1 MQFISH
7 SVDQTQLFAEKF
19 ASTLVG
25 GEVLLLDGDMG
36 AGKTHFVKGL
46 ALGLGISD
54 VITSP
59 TFALHNAYQGKLQLN
74 HFDFYRIDDPAEAEM
89 LGLDEFFYQKNGVCA
104 VEWWQNVADLIP
116 KSVAIKISITKLSE
130 TSRQISVE
138 KAQQ

>member
-7 SVDQTQLFAEKF
+7 SVEQTQLFAEQF

-59 TFALHNAYQGKLQLN
+59 TFALHNAYQGKLRLN

-116 KSVAIKISITKLSE
+116 KNVAIKISITKLSE